1 RPWTDIIVDMA
12 AWRTATVIS
21 LMAIVGSAAGQQEP
35 PQQHS
40 QQPPPAQEEQAPPE
54 EDETQKPKEYSF
66 NPLQAEKEV
75 RIGNFYFHKGK
86 YPAAAQR
93 YREATRW
100 NANLAEAY
108 FRLGEAEEK
117 QKDWKAAREAY
128 QKFVELAADD
138 KRTAEVRKK
147 IAKLSKSKG

>member
-1 RPWTDIIVDMA
+1 MSG
-12 AWRTATVIS
+12 WRTATVIGW
-21 LMAIVGSAAGQQEP
+21 MAFLGFAAGQQP
-35 PQQHS
+35 PP
-40 QQPPPAQEEQAPPE
+40 QQPPPQQEEQAPPE
-54 EDETQKPKEYSF
+54 EDETEKPKEYSF

-86 YPAAAQR
+86 YPAAATR

-100 NANLAEAY
+100 NANLPEAY

-117 QKDWKAAREAY
+117 QKDWKGAREAY

-138 KRTAEVRKK
+138 KRTPEVRKK
-147 IAKLSKSKG
+147 IAQLSKSKR

>member
-1 RPWTDIIVDMA
+1 MSG
-12 AWRTATVIS
+12 WRTAIVIS
-21 LMAIVGSAAGQQEP
+21 FMAFAGAVPGQQKSPQEP
-35 PQQHS
+35 PPVQQ
-40 QQPPPAQEEQAPPE
+40 EQAPPE
-54 EDETQKPKEYSF
+54 EDETEKPKEYSF

-75 RIGNFYFHKGK
+75 RIGNFYYHKGK
-86 YPAAAQR
+86 YQAAVTR

-100 NANLAEAY
+100 NPNLPEAY
-108 FRLGEAEEK
+108 IRLGEAEEK

-138 KRTAEVRKK
+138 KRSAEVRKK

>member
-1 RPWTDIIVDMA
+1 MSG
-12 AWRTATVIS
+12 WRTATVIG
-21 LMAIVGSAAGQQEP
+21 LMAFVGSAAGQLKP
-35 PQQHS
+35 P
-40 QQPPPAQEEQAPPE
+40 QQPPPGQEEQAPPE
-54 EDETQKPKEYSF
+54 EDETDKPKEYSF

-86 YPAAAQR
+86 YQAAAQR

-117 QKDWKAAREAY
+117 KKDWKAAREAY
-128 QKFVELAADD
+128 RKFVELAADD
-138 KRTAEVRKK
+138 KRSAEVRKK

>member
-1 RPWTDIIVDMA
+1 MA
-12 AWRTATVIS
+12 GWQTATAIG
-21 LMAIVGSAAGQQEP
+21 LMALVGAAAGQGKFPQQP
-35 PQQHS
+35 PQQ
-40 QQPPPAQEEQAPPE
+40 PPRAQEEQAPPE
-54 EDETQKPKEYSF
+54 EDETEKPKEYSF

-108 FRLGEAEEK
+108 FRLGEAE
-117 QKDWKAAREAY
+117 QKHNDWKAAREAY

-138 KRTAEVRKK
+138 KSRSQVRKK
-147 IAKLSKSKG
+147 IAKLSKSKR

>member
-1 RPWTDIIVDMA
+1 MDMA
-12 AWRTATVIS
+12 GWRTAT
-21 LMAIVGSAAGQQEP
+21 IVGLIAFAGSAAGQPKP
-35 PQQHS
+35 PQQPS
-40 QQPPPAQEEQAPPE
+40 EQSPQQPPPAQEEQAPPE
-54 EDETQKPKEYSF
+54 EDEAEKPKEYSF

-86 YPAAAQR
+86 FQAAATR

-117 QKDWKAAREAY
+117 QKDWKAARDAY

-138 KRTAEVRKK
+138 KRSAEVRKK
-147 IAKLSKSKG
+147 IAKLSKSKR

>member
-1 RPWTDIIVDMA
+1 MA
-12 AWRTATVIS
+12 GWRTATVIG
-21 LMAIVGSAAGQQEP
+21 LMAFIGSATGQQKP
-35 PQQHS
+35 PQQPS
-40 QQPPPAQEEQAPPE
+40 EQSPQQPPPGQEEQAPPE
-54 EDETQKPKEYSF
+54 EDEAEKPKEYSF

-86 YPAAAQR
+86 YPAAATR

-100 NANLAEAY
+100 NANLPEAY

-117 QKDWKAAREAY
+117 QKDWKGAREAY

-138 KRTAEVRKK
+138 KRTPEVRKK
-147 IAKLSKSKG
+147 IAKLSKSKR

>member
-1 RPWTDIIVDMA
+1 MA
-12 AWRTATVIS
+12 GWRAATVIG
-21 LMAIVGSAAGQQEP
+21 LMAIVGSAAGQEKP
-35 PQQHS
+35 PQQAP
-40 QQPPPAQEEQAPPE
+40 QPPPTAQEEQAPPE
-54 EDETQKPKEYSF
+54 EDEAEKPKEYSF

-75 RIGNFYFHKGK
+75 RIGNFYFRKGK

-108 FRLGEAEEK
+108 IRLGEAEEK
-117 QKDWKAAREAY
+117 QKEWKAAREAY

>member
-1 RPWTDIIVDMA
+1 MA
-12 AWRTATVIS
+12 GWRTATVIG
-21 LMAIVGSAAGQQEP
+21 LMAIVGTAAGQEKSPQQPPQKP
-35 PQQHS
+35 PQQS
-40 QQPPPAQEEQAPPE
+40 PPAQEEQAPPE
-54 EDETQKPKEYSF
+54 EDETEKPKEYSF

-86 YPAAAQR
+86 YPAAATR

-108 FRLGEAEEK
+108 IRLGEAEEK
-117 QKDWKAAREAY
+117 QKDWKGAREAY
-128 QKFVELAADD
+128 QKFIELAADD

-147 IAKLSKSKG
+147 IAKLSKSKR